1 MIFKKFY
8 SDEEFTSS
16 SQGLIDMI
24 DSTNHGTPHTEVFK
38 KRVKGELADICHDAF
53 YIAEKDGE
61 CVSRLWNGWGR
72 HNDSVGNFGD
82 FHTLDDFRGQGL
94 GGKLLDLWYED
105 LMATADKPIGLFC
118 TSAQMIAKAYEK
130 YGMKGIFA
138 ERIGGPS
145 YMPLGDS
152 PEKFSDLCDLYYT
165 KSDTLI
171 RKKATFEFRHEIDLL
186 LKFTFMMMGID
197 FGIGDIPSL
206 EWALLFKNDVT
217 SLYFSQ
223 NGHCVGWSVDDQIQL
238 HPLYKKSDILQ

>member
-24 DSTNHGTPHTEVFK
+24 DSTNHGTLHTEVFK

-118 TSAQMIAKAYEK
+118 TSAHMIAKSYEK
-130 YGMKGIFA
+130 YGMFCIVPGQTS
-138 ERIGGPS
+138 GPS
-145 YMPLGDS
+145 YMALGDS
-152 PEKFSDLCDLYYT
+152 PKNFIDVCDLYYT
-165 KSDTLI
+165 HSDI
-171 RKKATFEFRHEIDLL
+171 IVQKKATFEFRHEIDLL
-186 LKFTFMMMGID
+186 LKFYFLSNGMN
-197 FGIGDIPSL
+197 FGFDNVQSL
-206 EWALLFKNDVT
+206 EQALVINPDSAK
-217 SLYFSQ
+217 LYFTQ
-223 NGHCVGWSVDDQIQL
+223 NGHCVGWSVGDNIQL
-238 HPLYKKSDILQ
+238 HPKYDKSAII